1 MNSLFESRVPVGS
14 KKYHDWPSNVV
25 AWVHFVTY
33 RGGRAR
39 ADIKKIG
46 FPVQAAI
53 AAISGLDPMSEILS
67 QDR

>member
-1 MNSLFESRVPVGS
+1 MEPDLELVQISPGESFA
-14 KKYHDWPSNVV
+14 
-25 AWVHFVTY
+25 AWSHGYPFRTVRWH
-33 RGGRAR
+33 
-39 ADIKKIG
+39 